1 MTPDLLELLRCP
13 YCGGRLALVD
23 TLFHERESGRIQT
36 GILGCHCC
44 IFPVVAGIPVL
55 HLQAPAIAA
64 REHVEAGRAEA
75 AFRAMVGLPSD
86 ADADRFEALVA
97 SPDATYAQCVDAL
110 GPAFEGRYFLFR
122 FSDPTYVVGEA
133 LVHAVADVVLPQG
146 GRAVDICGG
155 SGHLTRVLS
164 AGSRPAPVLADLYFA
179 KAWLAQRFTS
189 PGCEAVCCDGN
200 APLPFARGAFKLAL
214 CSDAFQYIWTKRQ
227 FVAEMIRLIE
237 GPAGGT
243 TAGAVV
249 INHTHNQL
257 AWSPSHGQPLTPDGY
272 RDLFE
277 TLEPRLFGEAG
288 LFEDVVDHGRI
299 DLSRRSA
306 EAALNGDPALA
317 IVASRH
323 PDVFQLHPIVRP
335 ARRGEL
341 RINPLYAQRQTAEGV
356 ELQLAFPSKDYEEE
370 YGACRRYLP
379 GVAHVSAATLDGL
392 AGGPPTA
399 ELADLL
405 RRRVVL
411 DLPVRYY

>member
-1 MTPDLLELLRCP
+1 
-13 YCGGRLALVD
+13 
-23 TLFHERESGRIQT
+23 
-36 GILGCHCC
+36 
-44 IFPVVAGIPVL
+44 VL
-55 HLQAPAIAA
+55 HLQATAVEA
-64 REHVEAGRAEA
+64 RGHVEAGRADA
-75 AFRAMVGLPSD
+75 AFRAMVGLASD
-86 ADADRFEALVA
+86 ADARRFEALA
-97 SPDATYAQCVDAL
+97 RSPDATYAQCVDAL

-133 LVHAVADVVLPQG
+133 LVHAVADVVLREG
-146 GRAVDICGG
+146 GRAVDVCGG
-155 SGHLTRVLS
+155 SGHLTRVLT
-164 AGSRPAPVLADLYFA
+164 AASRPAPVLADLYFA

-227 FVAEMIRLIE
+227 FVAEMIRLIDIP
-237 GPAGGT
+237 GAGS
-243 TAGAVV
+243 AGAVV

-277 TLEPRLFGEAG
+277 TVAPRVFAESG
-288 LFEDVVDHGRI
+288 LFQDVVDHGRI
-299 DLSRRSA
+299 DLSRRDE
-306 EAALNGDPALA
+306 EAALKAEPALA
-317 IVASRH
+317 IVASKD
-323 PDVFQLHPIVRP
+323 PNVFRPHPIVAP

-341 RINPLYAQRQTAEGV
+341 RINPLYAQRRAAGGV
-356 ELQLAFPSKDYEEE
+356 ELQLTFPSADYEDE

-379 GVAHVSAATLDGL
+379 EAARVSAATLDAI
-392 AGGPPTA
+392 AGGPPTP